1 MKIIGLFL
9 RRPIIVTTFSG
20 LLFIAG
26 LFSIG
31 YLPVGLYPS
40 VDADAISVSTF
51 YPGASADLI
60 DGRITSEVLSAIS
73 GIDDINYVTSTSE
86 TGSSKVVL
94 HLAIGSD
101 TQKVLTNIMERVN
114 TISHFPDDMEPPQI
128 SRQETERIPD
138 FALSFTSETMQAAQ
152 VSDFLHRVV
161 KPRLESLKGVGN
173 VEILGSEY
181 AMRIWL
187 DPERM
192 ERHGVTTID
201 ISKSLKLENAQ
212 ANGGALHDSKLRFQL
227 VPETG
232 LSTIGDFANLSI
244 MTATNI
250 SPVRL
255 KDVADIELGGSQPEI
270 KSIFNGKPA
279 TIVLINWQ
287 QGSNP
292 LLAADDIYK
301 TIGELK
307 SSFPYDLQSNVL
319 IDSSEYIGGAVHEVF
334 ITILLTCCA
343 VTLVIFLGAGTL
355 RAVVIPVI
363 AIPLSLI
370 GVCLIIHLCGF
381 SINTLTLL
389 AMVLAT
395 GLVVDDAIIVLD
407 IALHRMRMG
416 DTPYQAAL
424 KGGNEI
430 ATSLVTMTL
439 TLAIVYLPLAFIGGI
454 VGKLFSEFAV
464 TLAGAVIIS
473 GILALSLTPVM
484 CARMLSTNHQ
494 HSLMVIRVEKIFT
507 RFRRSYERVLIRI
520 MKTGN
525 FPLWLWGTT
534 LAGVTILFIILP
546 HALAPKEDQGSL
558 MVIAEGPSVIGTDYI
573 EQHTPILEN
582 IYSTLPEIANFNYV
596 IGVPKDNQLLSF
608 VRLINWSER
617 QRSTIQLQP
626 ELQNIVAKIPALQS
640 VVILPSSLPGV
651 GGLPFQFVLKHEDK
665 DYANLDALSDLML
678 REMRASGMF
687 LFLKKDL
694 KYDTPQI
701 HIRLD
706 REQLAKVG
714 VSASDVGYS
723 MNLAYANTKL
733 QPFIYEG
740 RTYSVIMALKKTE
753 RAAIQS
759 LLDLQV
765 RSIDGNLIRLGS
777 LVTQNP
783 EVGPE
788 SLNTF
793 QKQAAVT
800 LQGVLA
806 PGIGQS
812 EATEFA
818 RQLLHN
824 LKPQGVSYD
833 LSGETRQSKEEGQR
847 LLVTFA
853 IALVGIYCLLAL
865 QLTNYLGPLIVLL
878 GSIPFSVLG
887 ALLALSWFDV
897 PLDMFTQVGM
907 LTLVGLISKQ
917 GILMVQATDN
927 LHKKGSISIYYAT
940 VRASA
945 SRLRAIVLTTL
956 TMILGALPL
965 LFASGPAAESRFELG
980 LVIIMGML
988 VGSCLTLFLLPS
1000 LYIFVHKKTT
1010 GATS

>member
-1 MKIIGLFL
+1 M
-9 RRPIIVTTFSG
+9 
-20 LLFIAG
+20 
-26 LFSIG
+26 
-31 YLPVGLYPS
+31 
-40 VDADAISVSTF
+40 
-51 YPGASADLI
+51 
-60 DGRITSEVLSAIS
+60 
-73 GIDDINYVTSTSE
+73 
-86 TGSSKVVL
+86 
-94 HLAIGSD
+94 
-101 TQKVLTNIMERVN
+101 
-114 TISHFPDDMEPPQI
+114 
-128 SRQETERIPD
+128 
-138 FALSFTSETMQAAQ
+138 
-152 VSDFLHRVV
+152 
-161 KPRLESLKGVGN
+161 
-173 VEILGSEY
+173 
-181 AMRIWL
+181 
-187 DPERM
+187 
-192 ERHGVTTID
+192 
-201 ISKSLKLENAQ
+201 
-212 ANGGALHDSKLRFQL
+212 
-227 VPETG
+227 
-232 LSTIGDFANLSI
+232 
-244 MTATNI
+244 
-250 SPVRL
+250 
-255 KDVADIELGGSQPEI
+255 
-270 KSIFNGKPA
+270 
-279 TIVLINWQ
+279 
-287 QGSNP
+287 
-292 LLAADDIYK
+292 
-301 TIGELK
+301 
-307 SSFPYDLQSNVL
+307 
-319 IDSSEYIGGAVHEVF
+319 
-334 ITILLTCCA
+334 
-343 VTLVIFLGAGTL
+343 GAGTL
-355 RAVVIPVI
+355 RAVAIPVI

-370 GVCLIIHLCGF
+370 GVCLVIYLCGF

-407 IALHRMRMG
+407 IALHRIRMG
-416 DTPYQAAL
+416 DTPYKAAL

-430 ATSLVTMTL
+430 AISLVTMTL

-494 HSLMVIRVEKIFT
+494 HSLMVIRVEKMFA
-507 RFRRSYERVLIRI
+507 RFRRSYERILIRL

-525 FPLWLWGTT
+525 FPLWLWATT
-534 LAGVTILFIILP
+534 LAGVIILFIILP

-665 DYANLDALSDLML
+665 DYASLDTLSDLML

-714 VSASDVGYS
+714 ISASDVGYS

-740 RTYSVIMALKKTE
+740 RTYNVIMALKKTE

-818 RQLLHN
+818 LQLLHN
-824 LKPQGVSYD
+824 LKSQGVSYD

-887 ALLALSWFDV
+887 ALLALFWFDV

-927 LHKKGSISIYYAT
+927 LCKKNGISIYYAT

-1000 LYIFVHKKTT
+1000 LYIFVHKKTN